1 MSERVIVTQYEEE
14 SDSWAG
20 GTTRAGEGAAIFGG
34 YGSAAEARAAA
45 EDYGRQA
52 DAARAAGYP
61 WPDEDEDDA

>member
-1 MSERVIVTQYEEE
+1 MDNRVIVTRYEEE

-20 GTTRAGEGAAIFGG
+20 GTARPGEGAAIFGG
-34 YGSAAEARAAA
+34 YGSEAEARAAA

-61 WPDEDEDDA
+61 WHEDEDDA